1 MFPAIARYITRPLNA
16 FITVYSRFAKNGKVP
31 TEARVPLL
39 TLIYTVYVLCV
50 PKTFL
55 FLRMSEIPAISNM
68 IPGFPWRVVS
78 GEADHT
84 MNIFKEINKH

>member
-1 MFPAIARYITRPLNA
+1 MLLSQCT
-16 FITVYSRFAKNGKVP
+16 YSRFAKNGWVP

-50 PKTFL
+50 PNTFL

-68 IPGFPWRVVS
+68 IPGFPGGWSLVS

-84 MNIFKEINKH
+84 MNIFKEINKHSA